1 MSEPSCCSTRTRY
14 QREFARSAQI
24 GDAQAMAK
32 SEGKQSTPARNTTK
46 SGRRA
51 LWLAV
56 GAAVMWLMV
65 GSWAGPLAGSLS
77 DVQENDNATFLPSSA
92 ESTIVSE
99 EQEFF
104 ATNSAIPILAVI
116 THPDRSPLTA
126 ADQGAITEFL
136 AEVPKLSLADG
147 SRVGEYLESEQLFP
161 LPSED
166 GKALLVN
173 ISVNSD
179 RGAERIEDGEFAFA
193 EITNTIRDY
202 AVSFDTLQINV
213 TGPGGFLA
221 DLIKVFG
228 AIDGALLLA
237 TAVVVAIILI
247 FVYRSPVLWLIP
259 LISAGFAL
267 AVASGIVYVL
277 ADNDVLVLNGQS
289 QGILTVLVFGAGT
302 DYSLLLVSRYREE
315 LHNYSIHTAAIGAA
329 IKGVRAPIIAS
340 SATTSIGLM
349 CLLLSELNS
358 NKSTGPVSAVGV
370 IAAMLI
376 MLTFLPAL
384 LTFPSF
390 TLPILAFLVPA
401 VVGFL
406 LGLVTDAPLA
416 PFAMVG
422 GIAALTTVIMWIVF
436 GVIRVYSESGGPFSR
451 ERFPAGRWAFWP
463 KVPRLG
469 EPDNKLTGVWSKLSG
484 LVGRKPRVTWV
495 STALVLLVF
504 AGFSTTLNANGVAT
518 SESFTNGEEVD
529 SVIGQKVLVD
539 HFPGGLGSETIVTA
553 NQGSSDQVLS
563 KIAATPGVADT
574 VPYVNPST
582 GDPTTVD
589 GRVLFSVTL
598 QSPSDSA
605 QAEAVIGNLRTS
617 FESIPDAQ
625 ARVGGPTAVA
635 FDINEANLRDR
646 NVIIP
651 TVLIVI
657 LIILIILLRAFNA
670 PLILVGT
677 VLLSYFATLGA
688 CAIAFNYI
696 FDFPGADP
704 SFPLFAFVF
713 LVALGVDYNIFLLT
727 RVREEALLLG
737 TRQGILKGLTVTGG
751 VITSAGIVLA
761 ATFLVLAVLPLVSL
775 RQIGFAVALGVLID
789 AFIVRTTL
797 VPALAYDIGKKVW
810 WPSSLSKKDVF
821 N

>member
-1 MSEPSCCSTRTRY
+1 
-14 QREFARSAQI
+14 
-24 GDAQAMAK
+24 MAK

-56 GAAVMWLMV
+56 GAAVMWLLV

-116 THPDRSPLTA
+116 THPDRSPLNA

-136 AEVPKLSLADG
+136 AEVPNLILADG
-147 SRVGEYLESEQLFP
+147 SRVGDYLESEQLFP

-166 GKALLVN
+166 GKALLIN

-193 EITNTIRDY
+193 EITNAIRDY

-277 ADNDVLVLNGQS
+277 ADNGVLVLNGQS

-315 LHNYSIHTAAIGAA
+315 LHKYSVHTDAIRAA

-416 PFAMVG
+416 PFAMIG

-436 GVIRVYSESGGPFSR
+436 GVIRVYSKNGGPFSR

-463 KVPRLG
+463 KVPQLG
-469 EPDNKLTGVWSKLSG
+469 EPDSKLSGVWSKLSG

-582 GDPTTVD
+582 GERTAVD

-605 QAEAVIGNLRTS
+605 KAEVVIGNLRTS

-670 PLILVGT
+670 PIVLVGT

-688 CAIAFNYI
+688 CALAFNYI

>member
-1 MSEPSCCSTRTRY
+1 
-14 QREFARSAQI
+14 
-24 GDAQAMAK
+24 MAK

-116 THPDRSPLTA
+116 THPDRSPLNA

-136 AEVPKLSLADG
+136 AEVPNLILADG
-147 SRVGEYLESEQLFP
+147 SRVGDYLESEQLFP

-166 GKALLVN
+166 GKALLIN

-315 LHNYSIHTAAIGAA
+315 LHKYSVHTDAIRAA

-670 PLILVGT
+670 PIILVGT